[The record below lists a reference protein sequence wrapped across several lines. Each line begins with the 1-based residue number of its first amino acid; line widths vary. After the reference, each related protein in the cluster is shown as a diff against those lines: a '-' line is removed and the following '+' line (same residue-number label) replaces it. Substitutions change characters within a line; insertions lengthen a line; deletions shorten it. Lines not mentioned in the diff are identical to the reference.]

1 MIPRAVDAA
10 LGRGTFQVFGAA
22 ADTPDG
28 TCLRDGYGDG
38 AAR

>member
-10 LGRGTFQVFGAA
+10 LGRDTFQVFGADY
-22 ADTPDG
+22 DTPDG